1 MEQEDKAIE
10 VFAFGDHEV
19 RVLRDAQG
27 DPWWVAMDV
36 CKVLGYTNHKKAIAD
51 HCLEKGVTKRYTA
64 SAGGAQ
70 ETLCI
75 NEANLYRLILRSHMP
90 NAERFSDWVCEEV
103 LPAIRKTGHYEMPK
117 RRYGFVPPRVGIS
130 PEIMIKEA
138 MRIFAEDPEAR
149 KRIPDADNF
158 RLLNNATREMAPLIE
173 RTMGYHPDD
182 AKIDA
187 VAWVIEIIA
196 RKKGYGEI
204 DIFASP
210 LADTDT
216 GHHKTDTTDAAQ

>member
-1 MEQEDKAIE
+1 MEQEDKAKM
-10 VFAFGDHEV
+10 FAFGECEV
-19 RVLRDAQG
+19 RVISDEQG
-27 DPWWVAMDV
+27 NSWWVALDV

-51 HCLEKGVTKRYTA
+51 HCLEKGVTKWKAT
-64 SAGGAQ
+64 SAGGLQ

-90 NAERFSDWVCEEV
+90 NAERFSDWICEEV

-117 RRYGFVPPRVGIS
+117 RRYGFVPPRVGIA
-130 PEIMIKEA
+130 PDVMIKEA

-149 KRIPDADNF
+149 KRIPDAENF

-204 DIFASP
+204 DIFDPSP
-210 LADTDT
+210 SDS